1 MAIVNRDLDTSQQ
14 KDVIYQAYK
23 NVGVG
28 STILAG
34 GASFW
39 IGAAIPYPFTVESAE
54 VYAIGLTGAPQIRLI
69 IDRFAAGQTRMV
81 CGISNCVITAYGTS
95 GIQGLSGLA
104 PVGSTLLNGQAKDQ
118 LSFDLV
124 GANTGATDLTISVV
138 IKKTQ
143 DIVSY
148 NGL

>member
-1 MAIVNRDLDTSQQ
+1 MAIVNRDLDGSQQ
-14 KDVIYQAYK
+14 KDVVHQGYK

-28 STILAG
+28 STMLAG
-34 GASFW
+34 GASFF
-39 IGAAIPYPFTVESAE
+39 IGAPIPYPFVIESAE
-54 VYAIGLTGAPQIRLI
+54 VYALGITGAPQMRLI
-69 IDRFAAGQTRMV
+69 IDRFGAGQTRMV
-81 CGISNCVITAYGTS
+81 CGISNCVVTAYGTS
-95 GIQGLSGLA
+95 GVQGLSGLA
-104 PVGSTLLNGQAKDQ
+104 PVGSTLLQGQAKDQ

-124 GANTGATDLTISVV
+124 GSNTGFTDVMISVV